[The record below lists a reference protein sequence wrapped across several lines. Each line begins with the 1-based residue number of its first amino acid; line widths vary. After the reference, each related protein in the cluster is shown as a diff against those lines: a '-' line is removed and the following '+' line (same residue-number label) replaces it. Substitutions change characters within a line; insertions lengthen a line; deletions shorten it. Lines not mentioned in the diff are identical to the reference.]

1 MSELNLN
8 KSITDLVNEI
18 HYMNDNKFDICCN
31 INDDIVNDNIINV
44 FDMYNKNTNK
54 HYNIDKIK

>member
-8 KSITDLVNEI
+8 KSINDLVNEI
-18 HYMNDNKFDICCN
+18 HYMNDNKFDISCN
-31 INDDIVNDNIINV
+31 INDNIVNDNIINV